1 MNKPNTLKS
10 QRYKD
15 TDKIQRYKDVNTAV
29 LKFIKAVKDATT
41 YDEVLRLAPSYENI
55 SKAILSMESSK
66 YFAKL
71 IISELHFMWLLKIK
85 DIQQTK

>member
-1 MNKPNTLKS
+1 MNKTIKS

-15 TDKIQRYKDVNTAV
+15 IDMIQRYKDVNRAV
-29 LKFIKAVKDATT
+29 LKFTKAVKDATT
-41 YDEVLRLAPSYENI
+41 YDEMFNLTPSYNNL

-85 DIQQTK
+85 DIHQAK

>member
-15 TDKIQRYKDVNTAV
+15 VNKAV
-29 LKFIKAVKDATT
+29 LKFIKAVEECTT
-41 YDEVLRLAPSYENI
+41 YNEILNLAFSYENL

-71 IISELHFMWLLKIK
+71 IIHELHFMWVSKIK

>member
-1 MNKPNTLKS
+1 MNKTIKS

-15 TDKIQRYKDVNTAV
+15 VNRAV
-29 LKFIKAVKDATT
+29 LKFIKAVEDATT
-41 YDEVLRLAPSYENI
+41 YDEVLNLEPSYENL

-71 IISELHFMWLLKIK
+71 IINELRFTWLLKIK
-85 DIQQTK
+85 LIKQTK

>member
-1 MNKPNTLKS
+1 MNKTNTLKS

-15 TDKIQRYKDVNTAV
+15 IDNIQRYKDVNKAV
-29 LKFIKAVKDATT
+29 LKFIKAVEDATT
-41 YDEVLRLAPSYENI
+41 YDEVLSLAPSYENL

-71 IISELHFMWLLKIK
+71 IIRELRFTWLLKIK
-85 DIQQTK
+85 LMLQTK